1 MVKNSADQL
10 LLKIREKKNPCIVGL
25 DPRVDQIPE
34 HLKADKKG
42 YDNPFEA
49 VRDTLIDFNRLLI
62 DAIKDIVP
70 AVKPQ
75 MAFFEQYGSAGVQA
89 FEATVKYAKQN
100 DLIVIEDAKRNDI
113 GSTVRA
119 YANGHL
125 GEVTMLDNSQRPSFN
140 ADFLTVSPFL
150 GSDSL
155 TPFIEVCKN
164 FGKGLFVLVKTSNP
178 SSGEIQ
184 DQVLANKASVSETLA
199 AYLNEAGR
207 ILLGEQGY
215 SSLGAVVGAN
225 YPEQA
230 SRLRK
235 IMPQTIFLVPG
246 YGAQGG
252 TADEVTPCFNED
264 GYGAVVNS
272 SRGIIFAYQKE
283 PYQSKYSPEEFHLAA
298 REAAIDMRED
308 IVRALSRA
316 DKLPDW

>member
-140 ADFLTVSPFL
+140 ADFLIVSPF
-150 GSDSL
+150 
-155 TPFIEVCKN
+155 FR
-164 FGKGLFVLVKTSNP
+164 
-178 SSGEIQ
+178 Q
-184 DQVLANKASVSETLA
+184 
-199 AYLNEAGR
+199 
-207 ILLGEQGY
+207 
-215 SSLGAVVGAN
+215 
-225 YPEQA
+225 
-230 SRLRK
+230 
-235 IMPQTIFLVPG
+235 
-246 YGAQGG
+246 
-252 TADEVTPCFNED
+252 
-264 GYGAVVNS
+264 
-272 SRGIIFAYQKE
+272 
-283 PYQSKYSPEEFHLAA
+283 
-298 REAAIDMRED
+298 
-308 IVRALSRA
+308 
-316 DKLPDW
+316 